1 MGFLSEC
8 LILIRDWIAVD
19 RIRLPKHTGRL
30 GSLRMGDRFLYC
42 DSVFMVVSS
51 VTLNASETETRS
63 LLHLIDTGALPLAHW
78 ELVVHATSQP
88 TISLTGTLRRHGTD
102 SGCEETITDLDIV
115 ILKPCTVKSSTV
127 MSSIVH
133 D

>member
-1 MGFLSEC
+1 M
-8 LILIRDWIAVD
+8 LIRDWIAVD

-30 GSLRMGDRFLYC
+30 GSLRVGDRFLYC

-51 VTLNASETETRS
+51 ETLSASETETRS
-63 LLHLIDTGALPLAHW
+63 LLHLIDTGALPLVHW

-88 TISLTGTLRRHGTD
+88 RITLTGILRRR
-102 SGCEETITDLDIV
+102 EEDNGHEDTITDSDII
-115 ILKPCTVKSSTV
+115 ILKPCTIIPSTV
-127 MSSIVH
+127 H

>member
-1 MGFLSEC
+1 M
-8 LILIRDWIAVD
+8 LIRDWIAVD

-30 GSLRMGDRFLYC
+30 GSLRVGDRFLYC

-51 VTLNASETETRS
+51 ETLSASETETRS

-88 TISLTGTLRRHGTD
+88 RITLTGILRRRGD
-102 SGCEETITDLDIV
+102 ENGYEDTITDSDIV
-115 ILKPCTVKSSTV
+115 VLKPSTAKSSTV
-127 MSSIVH
+127 H